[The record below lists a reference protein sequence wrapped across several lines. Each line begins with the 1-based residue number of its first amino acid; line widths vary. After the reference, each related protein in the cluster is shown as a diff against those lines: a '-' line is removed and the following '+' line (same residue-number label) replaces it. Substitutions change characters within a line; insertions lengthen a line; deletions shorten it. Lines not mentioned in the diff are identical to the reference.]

1 MLATQLNT
9 VCASLQNI
17 DKVSLHTDDPGNN
30 GANDSGE
37 TKQTLTWSTPS
48 QGMMKATATF
58 EDVEG
63 TYTHIGLWDGTVFI
77 EGRTLNVTLPVAQDL
92 VVLVEIKAE
101 VKTGSSGGV
110 GVSGGTVGGS

>member
-1 MLATQLNT
+1 MLASQLNT
-9 VCASLQNI
+9 VCTSLQNI
-17 DKVSLHTDDPGNN
+17 DKVSLHTGDPGNT

-63 TYTHIGLWDGTVFI
+63 TFTHIGLWDNDVFI
-77 EGRTLNVTLPVAQDL
+77 EGRTLNVSLPVVQDL
-92 VVLVEIKAE
+92 VVLVEIKVE
-101 VKTGSSGGV
+101 VKTGGSGGV
-110 GVSGGTVGGS
+110 VIGGYSGGS